1 MKKRSLSCLMALAL
15 CLTLLPTAALAEGT
29 AENVAEVT
37 ISDGTTTQHTDIVA
51 AFTAAQEAA
60 SATVKLLK
68 NVTIPQ
74 NADSHSYGI
83 RLKSGDITLDL
94 NGCTIQTTGGES
106 GFVPLYA
113 VFYIE
118 NGSSLTVQDSGND
131 GKIVQ
136 PNAGQAIGVSSGNLT
151 VKSGTIEVMSTV
163 TKQDGP
169 TTQNCAV
176 FVRGNGVADIQGGTL
191 IGNRGIYVG
200 GEWGGG
206 TLTVSG
212 GTIHGKNSYALWV
225 VGGSAALSGGSYT
238 TGVSDGYSIYNSADT
253 AAALLA
259 SGYTAIRMITARSP
273 HTAVMKTAWWAI
285 PPSRCAPQT
294 SFPMWTQMAR
304 SKHRRAAR
312 N

>member
-1 MKKRSLSCLMALAL
+1 MKKRILSCLMALAL

-131 GKIVQ
+131 GKIV
-136 PNAGQAIGVSSGNLT
+136 
-151 VKSGTIEVMSTV
+151 
-163 TKQDGP
+163 
-169 TTQNCAV
+169 
-176 FVRGNGVADIQGGTL
+176 
-191 IGNRGIYVG
+191 
-200 GEWGGG
+200 
-206 TLTVSG
+206 
-212 GTIHGKNSYALWV
+212 
-225 VGGSAALSGGSYT
+225 
-238 TGVSDGYSIYNSADT
+238 
-253 AAALLA
+253 
-259 SGYTAIRMITARSP
+259 
-273 HTAVMKTAWWAI
+273 
-285 PPSRCAPQT
+285 
-294 SFPMWTQMAR
+294 
-304 SKHRRAAR
+304 
-312 N
+312 